1 VIEVI
6 PIKTHPL
13 FEQSAVEALRRWKY
27 RPAMQGGR
35 AVKVYL
41 LVTVEFRLIG

>member
-1 VIEVI
+1 VT
-6 PIKTHPL
+6 PLKSHPL
-13 FEQSAVEALRRWKY
+13 FEQAAVEALRRWKY

-41 LVTVEFRLIG
+41 LVTVEFKLIG